1 MTRLCGRFRV
11 KEFDFHSWLHA
22 NVLRICRR
30 AQARF
35 RLFWFDVSLWQ
46 GDTYILGAH
55 PQDRADLQK
64 VLNVG
69 LCAGQIT
76 FAAKNLLDTS
86 AIDPPVLDSIR

>member
-1 MTRLCGRFRV
+1 MPHPMTRLCGRFRV
-11 KEFDFHSWLHA
+11 KEFDFHSLLHA

-35 RLFWFDVSLWQ
+35 RLSRFDVSLWQ

-76 FAAKNLLDTS
+76 FAAKNLLNTYS
-86 AIDPPVLDSIR
+86 RAVI